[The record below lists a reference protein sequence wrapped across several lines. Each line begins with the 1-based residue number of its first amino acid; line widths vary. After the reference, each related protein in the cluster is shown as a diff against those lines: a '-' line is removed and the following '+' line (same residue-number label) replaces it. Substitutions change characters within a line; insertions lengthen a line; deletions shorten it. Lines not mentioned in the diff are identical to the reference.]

1 MICRA
6 KLTDMARTQSKAAT
20 TATSLSQDRPA
31 AGLLSGVMKEGP
43 RGRLVVDV
51 DGIDLVFARAV
62 SCLIEPIAGD
72 EVLVFAAPDACHVL
86 AVLTR
91 QGLGDATLSLP
102 DPSGSLTIQA
112 PSVRLEASTRLDLA
126 APEMAVTTR
135 RLHIV
140 TDVLTQI
147 ARLASVIGET
157 LTTAVG
163 RQSTIARQLDVKTQD
178 RNTTV
183 SGLDNERVGTRVTQ
197 SELSTTSSAIVTVHA
212 RDDIRLDAKRVTIG

>member
-1 MICRA
+1 M
-6 KLTDMARTQSKAAT
+6 TQPASHSRGSRDLGRDQVVTPAWPGLAVGCV
-20 TATSLSQDRPA
+20 AA
-31 AGLLSGVMKEGP
+31 AGGQTLDVVIDGVNHTAK
-43 RGRLVVDV
+43 
-51 DGIDLVFARAV
+51 RAV
-62 SCLIEPIAGD
+62 SCLVEPAAED
-72 EVLVFAAPDACHVL
+72 MVLVLVEPAGCFVL

-91 QGLGDATLSLP
+91 PGLGDATLSLP
-102 DPSGSLTIQA
+102 DAAGSLTIQA
-112 PSVRLEASTRLDLA
+112 PSVRLEASTRLDLD

-163 RQSTIARQLDVKTQD
+163 RQSTIAHRIDVKAKD

-197 SELSTTSSAIVTVHA
+197 SELSTASAAIVTVHA

>member
-1 MICRA
+1 MSTHPVSTRA
-6 KLTDMARTQSKAAT
+6 NGAVANIDCALPV
-20 TATSLSQDRPA
+20 SLHG
-31 AGLLSGVMKEGP
+31 GLLRGLVRSSSGSRFEVAADDVS
-43 RGRLVVDV
+43 LVAV
-51 DGIDLVFARAV
+51 RAV
-62 SCLIEPIAGD
+62 SCLVEPMAGD
-72 EVLVFAAPDACHVL
+72 EVLVFPAAGTGFVL

-91 QGLGDATLSLP
+91 KGVGDATLSLP
-102 DPSGSLTIQA
+102 DAAGSLTIHA
-112 PSVRLEASTRLDLA
+112 PSVRLEASTRLDLD

-197 SELSTTSSAIVTVHA
+197 SELSTASAAIVTVHA